1 MVKSGRPPWK
11 QMKSGRILIAFGVE
25 ISAFVEF
32 ILIFSGSI
40 TDSNGDTLVS
50 GKIAMRYNEEVKNTG
65 KISSK
70 SRLTA
75 FLFGIFLGIFGA
87 HNFYLGYTWR
97 GTAQVMLTA
106 LGILLS
112 IVGVGLVILFG
123 VFTFSLIES
132 LLILLGELP
141 DANEDAME

>member
-1 MVKSGRPPWK
+1 
-11 QMKSGRILIAFGVE
+11 
-25 ISAFVEF
+25 
-32 ILIFSGSI
+32 
-40 TDSNGDTLVS
+40 
-50 GKIAMRYNEEVKNTG
+50 MRYNKEVKNTG
-65 KISSK
+65 KVSSK

-75 FLFGIFLGIFGA
+75 FLFGIFLGIFGV

-112 IVGVGLVILFG
+112 IVGVGLIILFG

-141 DANEDAME
+141 DANGDAMEWNPE